1 MVGFIVSHRHD
12 SRHVCRP
19 WCLQRRGR
27 LILFYDLVISYLE
40 QFIQTVSC
48 RNLLHLCS

>member
-19 WCLQRRGR
+19 RCLQRRGGY
-27 LILFYDLVISYLE
+27 LFYVTGALFL
-40 QFIQTVSC
+40 TA
-48 RNLLHLCS
+48 NP